1 MFRKKHV
8 CISEIKFHLFE
19 TQNYICLPQSA
30 REYQDVGY
38 IFKWLN
44 WKRDKIKILKM
55 NILKRGKKQDI
66 SNWYLASQEGNRNI
80 KKPKIE
86 NLEIIL
92 LCSVRVTRQEAHGY
106 CLLMY
111 SFVVGIKVHSSKHS
125 GNAVVEGRTTV
136 VLTLGHIR
144 MRTGRSR
151 SVTDWLTWLWTDE
164 ALGHYAQI

>member
-1 MFRKKHV
+1 MFTAIR
-8 CISEIKFHLFE
+8 SYIKMW
-19 TQNYICLPQSA
+19 
-30 REYQDVGY
+30 V
-38 IFKWLN
+38 IFQMAH
-44 WKRDKIKILKM
+44 LKM
-55 NILKRGKKQDI
+55 SQDQEFENVYLEKGEKQDI

-151 SVTDWLTWLWTDE
+151 SVTD
-164 ALGHYAQI
+164 